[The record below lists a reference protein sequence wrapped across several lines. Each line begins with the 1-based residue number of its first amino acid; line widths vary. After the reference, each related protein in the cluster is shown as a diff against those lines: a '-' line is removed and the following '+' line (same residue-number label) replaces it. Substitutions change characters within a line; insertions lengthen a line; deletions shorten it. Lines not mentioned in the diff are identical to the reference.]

1 MSELAQDALLA
12 DPGLA
17 QREAYEREASVWVEA
32 SAGTGKTTVLTRR
45 VLSLL
50 LAKTAPSRILCLT
63 FTKAAAAEMA
73 NRINKTLSE
82 WATSDD
88 GALAQELLPLV
99 SGMPDADQ
107 LDYARQLFARVLDA
121 PGGITIATIHAFCQ
135 SLLRRFP
142 LEAGVAPHFEV
153 MDERSSAEALTAARE
168 AVLSR
173 ARADHTSPLAEALA
187 EAVQRTHEERFT
199 ELLGALAQERA
210 RLFEALAGGFDEFA
224 HTLRQMLDLRDGEK
238 LAGIL
243 ADACAENACNEEDL
257 RAACTAMLASK
268 AKTDQER
275 GAIIAAW
282 LAAPE
287 MRHNGFDDYL
297 CAFFTEAGGG
307 PRYARPITVSLAREQ
322 PGVQA
327 TLEAEAERLQAI
339 RQRRCAAE
347 IYAATAAIARLGAAM
362 LEEYERYKAS
372 RALLDYDDLILKTR
386 DLLRQPGIA
395 PWVLFK
401 LDGGLDHILVD
412 EAQDTNPEQWE
423 IVQLIAAEFFAG
435 EGTRDGARTVFAVGD
450 AKQSIYSFQRADPA
464 KFIAMR
470 AHFERAAGE
479 WWRRVPLHVSFRSVA
494 AVLAAVDSVFAG
506 DPANDGVALDG
517 QVIRHIAKRQG
528 DAGLVELWPPIE
540 PEKPAMPAPWEPPLK
555 QRGASEPRVRLAQAI
570 AARIKDWLD
579 RGERLEAHDRPIR
592 PSDVMVLVR
601 RRGPFVGE
609 LVRHLKK
616 LAVPVA
622 GVDRMILTE
631 QLAVEDMMALAQF
644 LLLPEDDLTLASVLK
659 GPLFGLSEEELFV
672 LAWNRA
678 PASLWARLREKHEE
692 VPKFAQA
699 FDELSALLARVD
711 FVPPYELFAEVL
723 SARGGRKA
731 ILGRLGPE
739 ASDPLDELLAAALAY
754 ERSHGVSLQG
764 FLHWLAEGA
773 AEIKRDLDQGARD
786 EVRILTVHGAKGLE
800 APIIFLPD
808 TLQMPTKT
816 ALVLWHGE
824 TRDADALPLWMVARD
839 APPRAAQAAL
849 DAAKRKRD
857 QEYRRL
863 LYVAM
868 TRAADRLYICGWQ
881 TKRSPPNGNWHALVA
896 AGLRAAG
903 AVPFDFA
910 AEKFSGIAAW
920 SGEGLRLQQAQSGK
934 PQRAKRAPHKPAAA
948 TLLPDWCSLPPAPA
962 AEPTPPRPLAPSRPQ
977 GQEPPAR
984 SPLGDDRGAAFLRGR
999 LVHRLLQSLPAVEP
1013 LWRAA
1018 AAQRFLA
1025 LPVHGLAAADQQAI
1039 LDETMAVLNHP
1050 EFAALFG
1057 PGSVAEVPVVG
1068 LIGGRALSGQIDRL
1082 VVDGASVLI
1091 VDYKTIRPVPV
1102 DLDAVPPLYLEQLA
1116 AYRAAIA
1123 AVFPD
1128 KEVRC
1133 ALLWTDGPMLM
1144 PVPPEKL
1151 TRS

>member
-1 MSELAQDALLA
+1 MSEFADSALLD
-12 DPGLA
+12 DPGLQ
-17 QREAYEREASVWVEA
+17 QRRAYEREASVWVEA

-73 NRINKTLSE
+73 NRINETLSR
-82 WATSDD
+82 WATSED
-88 GALAQELLPLV
+88 GALTEELVPLIGALPD
-99 SGMPDADQ
+99 SDQ
-107 LDYARQLFARVLDA
+107 LDHARQLFARVLDA

-142 LEAGVAPHFEV
+142 LEAGVVPHFEV

-168 AVLSR
+168 AVLTR
-173 ARADHTSPLAEALA
+173 ARENPRSPLAEALA
-187 EAVQRTHEERFT
+187 EAVQNTHEERFT
-199 ELLGALAQERA
+199 ELLAALAQERA
-210 RLFEALAGGFDEFA
+210 RLFEAVGRSFDEFERM
-224 HTLRQMLDLRDGEK
+224 LRRRLEVREGET
-238 LAGIL
+238 AI
-243 ADACAENACNEEDL
+243 AIVAAACAENACDEEGL
-257 RAACTAMLASK
+257 RAACKAMLASK
-268 AKTDQER
+268 SKRDKER
-275 GAIIAAW
+275 GQIIATW
-282 LAAPE
+282 LADCDG
-287 MRHNGFDDYL
+287 RRGGFDTYL
-297 CAFFTEAGGG
+297 RAYFKADGSAPFDD
-307 PRYARPITVSLAREQ
+307 IVTVSFKREQ
-322 PGVQA
+322 PEMA
-327 TLEAEAERLQAI
+327 ARIEAEAERLQAI

-362 LEEYERYKAS
+362 LQEYERYKAG
-372 RALLDYDDLILKTR
+372 RALLDYDDLILKAR
-386 DLLRQPGIA
+386 DLLRRPGIA

-435 EGTRDGARTVFAVGD
+435 EGARDAARTVFAVGD

-479 WWRRVPLHVSFRSVA
+479 SWRRVPLHVSFRSVA
-494 AVLAAVDSVFAG
+494 AVLAAVDCVFAEE
-506 DPANDGVALDG
+506 PANDGVALDG
-517 QVIRHIAKRQG
+517 QIIRHIAQRQG

-540 PEKPAMPAPWEPPLK
+540 PEKLTPPAPWEPPLQ
-555 QRGASEPRVRLAQAI
+555 QRSASEPRARLAQAI

-616 LAVPVA
+616 RGVPVA

-631 QLAVEDMMALAQF
+631 QLAVEDLMALAQF
-644 LLLPEDDLTLASVLK
+644 LLLPEDDLILASVLK
-659 GPLFGLSEEELFV
+659 GPLFGLSEDELFT
-672 LAWNRA
+672 LAWKR
-678 PASLWARLREKHEE
+678 PGSLWAALREHRDDAPSLARAAQELEE
-692 VPKFAQA
+692 
-699 FDELSALLARVD
+699 LLARVD
-711 FVPPYELFAEVL
+711 FVPPYELFAEIL
-723 SARGGRKA
+723 SGRGGRRA

-754 ERSHGVSLQG
+754 ERAHGVSLQG

-808 TLQMPTKT
+808 TLQLPTKT
-816 ALVLWHGE
+816 APILWHKGA
-824 TRDADALPLWMVARD
+824 RGDAVLPLWMVARE

-881 TKRSPPNGNWHALVA
+881 TKRSPPGGNWHALVDK
-896 AGLRAAG
+896 GLRAAG

-910 AEKFSGIAAW
+910 REKFSGVAAW
-920 SGEGLRLQQAQSGK
+920 TGEGLRLQHEQSGK
-934 PQRAKRAPHKPAAA
+934 PRRAKPAEPLPVSSA
-948 TLLPDWCSLPPAPA
+948 LLPDWCSLPPPPEPAP
-962 AEPTPPRPLAPSRPQ
+962 PKPLAPSQPR

-1025 LPVHGLAAADQQAI
+1025 LPVHGLAAADRQAI
-1039 LDETMAVLNHP
+1039 LDETMAVLTHP
-1050 EFAALFG
+1050 DFAPLFG
-1057 PGSVAEVPVVG
+1057 PDSVAEVPVVG
-1068 LIGGRALSGQIDRL
+1068 LVGGRALSGQIDRL
-1082 VVDGASVLI
+1082 VVEGRSVLI
-1091 VDYKTIRPVPV
+1091 VDYKTIRPVPA
-1102 DLDAVPPLYLEQLA
+1102 DLDAVPPLYFDQLA

-1128 KEVRC
+1128 KEIRC
-1133 ALLWTDGPMLM
+1133 ALLWTDGPLLM
-1144 PVPPEKL
+1144 PVPPERL
-1151 TRS
+1151 TIS

>member
-1 MSELAQDALLA
+1 MNEGALLV
-12 DPGLA
+12 DPGLQ
-17 QREAYEREASVWVEA
+17 QRRAYEREASVWVEA

-73 NRINKTLSE
+73 NRINDTLSR
-82 WATSDD
+82 WATSAD
-88 GALAQELLPLV
+88 GALTEELAPLIG
-99 SGMPDADQ
+99 SMPDADQ

-168 AVLSR
+168 AVLTR
-173 ARADHTSPLAEALA
+173 AREERTSPLAEALA

-199 ELLGALAQERA
+199 ELLAALAHERA
-210 RLFEALAGGFDEFA
+210 RLFECLTRGFDEFA
-224 HTLRQMLDLRDGEK
+224 RSLRRLLDLRPGET
-238 LAGIL
+238 LDGIL
-243 ADACAENACNEEDL
+243 AEGCQTCDEAAL
-257 RAACTAMLASK
+257 RAACAAMLASK
-268 AKTDQER
+268 AKSDKER
-275 GAIIAAW
+275 GAIIGAW
-282 LAAPE
+282 LASPDS
-287 MRHNGFDDYL
+287 RHAAFDDYL
-297 CAFFTEAGGG
+297 CAFFTADGAG
-307 PRYARPITVSLAREQ
+307 PRFTRPITVSLGREQ
-322 PGVQA
+322 PAVQA
-327 TLEAEAERLQAI
+327 AIEAEAERLQVI

-347 IYAATAAIARLGAAM
+347 IYAATAAIARLGTAM
-362 LEEYERYKAS
+362 LEEYERYKRS

-386 DLLRQPGIA
+386 DLLRRSGIA

-435 EGTRDGARTVFAVGD
+435 EGARDGARTVFAVGD

-470 AHFERAAGE
+470 AHFERAAGA
-479 WWRRVPLHVSFRSVA
+479 WWRRVPLYVSFRSVA
-494 AVLAAVDSVFAG
+494 AVLAAVDAVFAG
-506 DPANDGVALDG
+506 DPAKDGVALDG
-517 QVIRHIAKRQG
+517 PIIRHIAKRQG

-540 PEKPAMPAPWEPPLK
+540 PEKLAPPAPWEPPLK
-555 QRGASEPRVRLAQAI
+555 QRGASEPRARLAQAI

-616 LAVPVA
+616 RGVPVA

-631 QLAVEDMMALAQF
+631 QLAVEDLMALAQF

-659 GPLFGLSEEELFV
+659 GPLFGLSEDDLFQ
-672 LAWNRA
+672 LAWRR
-678 PASLWARLREKHEE
+678 PGSLWAALREHREE
-692 VPKFAQA
+692 SPNFAHA
-699 FDELSALLARVD
+699 AKELEELLARVD
-711 FVPPYELFAEVL
+711 FVPPYELFAEIL
-723 SARGGRKA
+723 SPRGGRKA

-754 ERSHGVSLQG
+754 ERAHGVSLQG

-800 APIIFLPD
+800 APIVFLPD

-816 ALVLWHGE
+816 APILWHAG
-824 TRDADALPLWMVARD
+824 TRDAVAMPLWMVARD
-839 APPRAAQAAL
+839 APPRAAQVAL

-868 TRAADRLYICGWQ
+868 TRAKDDLHLTIPQRFFTHGQNAQGDRHVYASRTRFIPESVLPMFERTTW
-881 TKRSPPNGNWHALVA
+881 PPASDGST
-896 AGLRAAG
+896 RAASQGPRIDIG
-903 AVPFDFA
+903 A
-910 AEKFSGIAAW
+910 
-920 SGEGLRLQQAQSGK
+920 RM
-934 PQRAKRAPHKPAAA
+934 
-948 TLLPDWCSLPPAPA
+948 
-962 AEPTPPRPLAPSRPQ
+962 
-977 GQEPPAR
+977 
-984 SPLGDDRGAAFLRGR
+984 RGM
-999 LVHRLLQSLPAVEP
+999 
-1013 LWRAA
+1013 WR
-1018 AAQRFLA
+1018 
-1025 LPVHGLAAADQQAI
+1025 
-1039 LDETMAVLNHP
+1039 
-1050 EFAALFG
+1050 
-1057 PGSVAEVPVVG
+1057 
-1068 LIGGRALSGQIDRL
+1068 
-1082 VVDGASVLI
+1082 
-1091 VDYKTIRPVPV
+1091 
-1102 DLDAVPPLYLEQLA
+1102 
-1116 AYRAAIA
+1116 
-1123 AVFPD
+1123 
-1128 KEVRC
+1128 
-1133 ALLWTDGPMLM
+1133 
-1144 PVPPEKL
+1144 
-1151 TRS
+1151 

>member
-1 MSELAQDALLA
+1 MSALDDLLA

-17 QREAYEREASVWVEA
+17 QRQAYERKASVWVEA

-73 NRINKTLSE
+73 NRINETLSR
-82 WATSDD
+82 WATSPD
-88 GALAQELLPLV
+88 GALAQELVELI
-99 SGMPDADQ
+99 GAMPDADQ

-153 MDERSSAEALTAARE
+153 MDDRSSAEALTASRETVLARARE
-168 AVLSR
+168 NA
-173 ARADHTSPLAEALA
+173 ASPLAQALA

-210 RLFEALAGGFDEFA
+210 RLFEGLAKGFDGFA
-224 HTLRQMLDLRDGEK
+224 DALRRLLDLRDGET

-243 ADACAENACNEEDL
+243 ADACAANACDEEAL
-257 RAACTAMLASK
+257 LVACRAMVASK

-275 GAIIAAW
+275 GAIIAGW
-282 LAAPE
+282 LAAGDE
-287 MRHNGFDDYL
+287 RVTRFDEYL
-297 CAFFTEAGGG
+297 RAFFTADGG
-307 PRYARPITVSLAREQ
+307 RYARLVTAAVAREQ
-322 PGVQA
+322 QA
-327 TLEAEAERLQAI
+327 VLAAMEEEAARLQAI

-347 IYAATAAIARLGAAM
+347 IYTATIAIARLGAAM
-362 LEEYERYKAS
+362 IEEYERYKAG
-372 RALLDYDDLILKTR
+372 RALLDYDDLVLKTR
-386 DLLRQPGIA
+386 DLLRKPGIA

-423 IVQLIAAEFFAG
+423 IVQLIAEEFFAG
-435 EGTRDGARTVFAVGD
+435 EGTREEARTIFAVGD

-470 AHFERAAGE
+470 GHFQQAAAE
-479 WWRRVPLHVSFRSVA
+479 AWRHVPLQVSFRSVA
-494 AVLAAVDSVFAG
+494 AVLAAVDAVFTSA
-506 DPANDGVALDG
+506 PANDGVALDG
-517 QVIRHIAKRQG
+517 QSIRHIAKRRG
-528 DAGLVELWPPIE
+528 DAGLVELWPPIV
-540 PEKPAMPAPWEPPLK
+540 PEQPPPVVPWEPPLK
-555 QRGASEPRVRLAQAI
+555 QRGASEPRARLAQAI
-570 AARIKDWLD
+570 AARIKDWLT

-616 LAVPVA
+616 LEVPVA
-622 GVDRMILTE
+622 GADRMILTE

-659 GPLFGLSEEELFV
+659 GPLFGLSEDELFT
-672 LAWNRA
+672 LAWKR
-678 PASLWARLREKHEE
+678 PASLWASLREHREE
-692 VPKFAQA
+692 TPSLAHAAK
-699 FDELSALLARVD
+699 ELEELLARVD
-711 FVPPYELFAEVL
+711 YVPPYELFAEVL

-739 ASDPLDELLAAALAY
+739 AADPLDELLAAALAY

-764 FLHWLAEGA
+764 FLHWLVEGA

-808 TLQMPTKT
+808 TLQMPVKT
-816 ALVLWHGE
+816 TPILWESERSAG
-824 TRDADALPLWMVARD
+824 DALPLWMVARD

-849 DAAKRKRD
+849 EAAKRKRD

-881 TKRSPPNGNWHALVA
+881 TKRSPPQGNWHALVG
-896 AGLRAAG
+896 AGLRDAG
-903 AVPFDFA
+903 AVPFNFA
-910 AEKFSGIAAW
+910 EETFPGVAAW
-920 SGEGLRLQQAQSGK
+920 DGEGLRLRQEQSGQ
-934 PQRAKRAPHKPAAA
+934 PQRARRATIKPAAS
-948 TLLPDWCSLPPAPA
+948 TLLPDWCSLPPAP
-962 AEPTPPRPLAPSRPQ
+962 EPTPPRPLAPSQPQ

-999 LVHRLLQSLPAVEP
+999 LVHRLLQSLPSVEP
-1013 LWRAA
+1013 LWRVA

-1025 LPVHGLAAADQQAI
+1025 LPVHGLTGADQQAI
-1039 LDETMAVLNHP
+1039 LDETMAVLTHP
-1050 EFAALFG
+1050 EFAAIFG
-1057 PGSVAEVPVVG
+1057 PNSVAEVPVVG

-1082 VVDGASVLI
+1082 VVEGNSVLI
-1091 VDYKTIRPVPV
+1091 VDYKTMRPVPAA
-1102 DLDAVPPLYLEQLA
+1102 LDSVPPLYFEQLA

-1123 AVFPD
+1123 SVFPGKD
-1128 KEVRC
+1128 IRC
-1133 ALLWTDGPMLM
+1133 ALLWTDGPLLM
-1144 PVPPEKL
+1144 PVPAEKL
-1151 TRS
+1151 ARS

>member
-1 MSELAQDALLA
+1 MSEIADSALLD
-12 DPGLA
+12 DPGLQ
-17 QREAYEREASVWVEA
+17 QRRAYVRDASVWVEA

-73 NRINKTLSE
+73 NRINETLSR
-82 WATSDD
+82 WATSED
-88 GALAQELLPLV
+88 GALAQELVPLI
-99 SGMPDADQ
+99 GALPDADQ

-121 PGGITIATIHAFCQ
+121 PGGITIATIHGFCQ

-153 MDERSSAEALTAARE
+153 MDERSSAEALTTARE
-168 AVLSR
+168 AVLMR
-173 ARADHTSPLAEALA
+173 AREKRASLLAEALA
-187 EAVQRTHEERFT
+187 EAVQNTHEERFT
-199 ELLGALAQERA
+199 ELLAALAQERA
-210 RLFEALAGGFDEFA
+210 RLFEAIGRNFEEFA
-224 HTLRQMLDLRDGEK
+224 RILRRHLEVRESET
-238 LAGIL
+238 AATIV
-243 ADACAENACNEEDL
+243 AAACAEDACDEEGL
-257 RAACTAMLASK
+257 RAACEAMLASK
-268 AKTDQER
+268 SKRDKER
-275 GAIIAAW
+275 GQIIATW
-282 LAAPE
+282 LADSDG
-287 MRHNGFDDYL
+287 RRGGFDAYL
-297 CAFFTEAGGG
+297 RAYFKADGSG
-307 PRYARPITVSLAREQ
+307 PFDDIVTVSFKRERPDLSARI
-322 PGVQA
+322 
-327 TLEAEAERLQAI
+327 EAEAERLQDI

-362 LEEYERYKAS
+362 LEEYERYKAG

-386 DLLRQPGIA
+386 DLLRRPGIA

-423 IVQLIAAEFFAG
+423 IIQLIAAEFFAG
-435 EGTRDGARTVFAVGD
+435 EGAREGARTVFAVGD
-450 AKQSIYSFQRADPA
+450 AKQSIYSFQRADVA
-464 KFIAMR
+464 KLKAMGE
-470 AHFERAAGE
+470 HFEQVAGE
-479 WWRRVPLHVSFRSVA
+479 RWRRVPLEVSFRSVA
-494 AVLAAVDSVFAG
+494 AVLAAVDAVFAE
-506 DPANDGVALDG
+506 DPAKDGVAFDS
-517 QVIRHIAKRQG
+517 QVIRHIAQRRG
-528 DAGLVELWPPIE
+528 DAGLVELWPPIK
-540 PEKPAMPAPWEPPLK
+540 PEKPVQPVAWEPPLT
-555 QRGASEPRVRLAQAI
+555 QRSASEPRARLAQAI

-579 RGERLEAHDRPIR
+579 RGERIEAHDRPLR

-616 LAVPVA
+616 RGVPVA

-659 GPLFGLSEEELFV
+659 GPLFGFSEEELFA
-672 LAWNRA
+672 LAWKR
-678 PASLWARLREKHEE
+678 PDSLWAALREHREDAPRLARAAHELE
-692 VPKFAQA
+692 
-699 FDELSALLARVD
+699 ELLARVD
-711 FVPPYELFAEVL
+711 FVPPYELFAEIL

-754 ERSHGVSLQG
+754 ERAHGVSLQG
-764 FLHWLAEGA
+764 FLHWLTEGA
-773 AEIKRDLDQGARD
+773 AEIKRDLDQGTRD

-800 APIIFLPD
+800 APIVFLPD
-808 TLQMPTKT
+808 TLQMPNKT
-816 ALVLWHGE
+816 APILWHGGPRE
-824 TRDADALPLWMVARD
+824 AALPLWMVARE
-839 APPRAAQAAL
+839 APPPAAQAAL

-881 TKRSPPNGNWHALVA
+881 TKRPPPNGNWHALVDK
-896 AGLRAAG
+896 GLRAAD
-903 AVPFDFA
+903 AAPFDFA
-910 AEKFSGIAAW
+910 GETFSGLAAW
-920 SGEGLRLQQAQSGK
+920 SGEGLRLRHEQSGK
-934 PQRAKRAPHKPAAA
+934 PQRAKPAESLPISSA
-948 TLLPDWCSLPPAPA
+948 LLPDWCSLPPPP
-962 AEPTPPRPLAPSRPQ
+962 EPSPPKPLAPSRPQ

-1025 LPVHGLAAADQQAI
+1025 LAVHGLAAADQQAI

-1050 EFAALFG
+1050 EFATLFG
-1057 PGSVAEVPVVG
+1057 PDSLAEVPVVG
-1068 LIGGRALSGQIDRL
+1068 LVGGRALSGQIDRL
-1082 VVDGASVLI
+1082 VIEGPSVLI
-1091 VDYKTIRPVPV
+1091 VDYKTIRPVPP
-1102 DLDAVPPLYLEQLA
+1102 DLDAVPPLYFDQLA

-1123 AVFPD
+1123 TVFPD
-1128 KEVRC
+1128 KEIRC
-1133 ALLWTDGPMLM
+1133 ALLWTDGPLLM

-1151 TRS
+1151 SGIVA